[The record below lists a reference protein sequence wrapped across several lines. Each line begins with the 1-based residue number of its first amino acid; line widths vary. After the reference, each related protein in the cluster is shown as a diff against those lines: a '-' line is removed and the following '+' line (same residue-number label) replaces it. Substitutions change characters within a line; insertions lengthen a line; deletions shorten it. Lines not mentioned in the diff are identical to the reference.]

1 MKATND
7 KREGKKIRSPGRF
20 DFARGKVDLINLG
33 IWRALMTCAGA
44 ISRSSGRLARSG
56 AVSVALLLVV
66 GCAIHPIAPAKEK
79 FSAAALVGTHHM
91 SADFNVVDFY
101 VDDHSG
107 SNVGREGGGGSL
119 LCCVMLPWRWRPDL
133 TVEVRWM
140 VGDWSKEVPSLL
152 AAGDYSSIAVEGIYL
167 AKVPVEPY
175 EETGNLYVHFFQVE
189 QFG

>member
-1 MKATND
+1 
-7 KREGKKIRSPGRF
+7 
-20 DFARGKVDLINLG
+20 
-33 IWRALMTCAGA
+33 MTCAGA

-56 AVSVALLLVV
+56 AVSVAQ
-66 GCAIHPIAPAKEK
+66 PTKE

-175 EETGNLYVHFFQVE
+175 EETGNLY
-189 QFG
+189 